1 MCTLVQLRQLTDAD
15 PKNKSYSLLLA
26 VADNN
31 HVRYFA
37 TFCIVSGT
45 YTMIGLIIAW
55 CEHHCRVTVIA
66 I

>member
-1 MCTLVQLRQLTDAD
+1 MLIQ
-15 PKNKSYSLLLA
+15 KNNSYSLLLA

-45 YTMIGLIIAW
+45 YTMVGLIIAW
-55 CEHHCRVTVIA
+55 CKHHHRVIVIA